1 MEKKNSLT
9 NELKVIVTNPLS
21 EEQAKE
27 RIREISKILSKKG
40 CIRWQIKKIKKL
52 KKMKKY

>member
-21 EEQAKE
+21 EEKANE